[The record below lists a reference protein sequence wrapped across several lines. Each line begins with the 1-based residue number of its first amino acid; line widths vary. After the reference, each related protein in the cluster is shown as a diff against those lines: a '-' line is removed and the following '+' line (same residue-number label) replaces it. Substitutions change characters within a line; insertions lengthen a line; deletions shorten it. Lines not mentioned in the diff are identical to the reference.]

1 MLAHGAKQ
9 STRTL
14 CAPISYIM
22 EKKKKADG
30 NFSPRFHPYP
40 EIFQG
45 LASASAGAQ
54 CPTGST
60 GGPGRSPMAPGLPP
74 SQAGALCSPLILPS
88 GFAP

>member
-1 MLAHGAKQ
+1 MLAHGAEQ
-9 STRTL
+9 STRTP
-14 CAPISYIM
+14 CAPISYIT

-30 NFSPRFHPYP
+30 NFPPIFHPYP

-45 LASASAGAQ
+45 PASAGAQ

-60 GGPGRSPMAPGLPP
+60 GGPGGSPMAPGLPP